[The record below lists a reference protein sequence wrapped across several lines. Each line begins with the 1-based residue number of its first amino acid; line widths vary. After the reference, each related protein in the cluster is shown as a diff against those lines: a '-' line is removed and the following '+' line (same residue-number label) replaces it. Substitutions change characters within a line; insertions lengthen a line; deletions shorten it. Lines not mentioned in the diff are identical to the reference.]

1 MALKPTNKS
10 ATTAQGPSS
19 ATKERGKK
27 RLGLDG
33 VTQEP
38 VIDYLDHAPVSPIF
52 AYTDGLFQSVPRGK
66 SEVPLDVTAKK
77 SKGHYTYVR
86 FQAPFQLGVEEQ
98 SVFYYLC
105 QRATQD
111 GVNIDES
118 NPLAMKKAKEHVE
131 ALGISGYEKM
141 PPITGLRVRVPEIV
155 AGLGLEP
162 TGPNISA
169 VKARLDRL
177 AQVTMSRFNGVG
189 GDGPHTA
196 RTRLIGIAPRDNGML
211 AVLFNPEASDCIR
224 HRRGAVWVNMRE
236 QRILA
241 SKPSRRLHAW
251 LCAWAS
257 TQLIRKVALEV
268 LIKHIW
274 GQQPCSRQVL
284 NSRRETLRKVVGEIA
299 ALPGWVCVVDSAGD
313 TLYVRKPLFVGMTME
328 SVVSR
333 IANVASA
340 ANCVASLPATS

>member
-1 MALKPTNKS
+1 MGLKRTSKS
-10 ATTAQGPSS
+10 ATSAPGPSS
-19 ATKERGKK
+19 AKRERETKRFA
-27 RLGLDG
+27 LDG
-33 VTQEP
+33 VTQEE

-66 SEVPLDVTAKK
+66 SDVPLDVTAKRK
-77 SKGHYTYVR
+77 RGLTYVR

-111 GVNIDES
+111 GANIDES
-118 NPLAMKKAKEHVE
+118 NPLAMKRAKEYTE

-169 VKARLDRL
+169 ARARLDRL
-177 AQVTMSRFNGVG
+177 AQVTMSRFNALG
-189 GDGPHTA
+189 GDGPFTA
-196 RTRLIGIAPRDNGML
+196 RTRLIGVAPRENGVL
-211 AVLFNPEASDCIR
+211 AVLLNPEASDCIR
-224 HRRGAVWVNMRE
+224 YRRGAVWVNMRE
-236 QRILA
+236 QRMLA

-257 TQLIRKVALEV
+257 TQLIRKVSLEV

-284 NSRRETLRKVVGEIA
+284 NSRRETLRKVIGEIS

-313 TLYVRKPLFVGMTME
+313 NLYVRKPLFVGMTME

-333 IANVASA
+333 IANVASTTD
-340 ANCVASLPATS
+340 CVASLSVTS